1 MVSMWQFHYC
11 SHKRSCASSP
21 PSGHSLQ
28 TFNIKLAT
36 IIFTSFAAS
45 VTVASSSAAKE
56 NDVVRLRRSASQAQ
70 SKATVGE
77 SFFWYGWCSHQSRI

>member
-1 MVSMWQFHYC
+1 M
-11 SHKRSCASSP
+11 
-21 PSGHSLQ
+21 
-28 TFNIKLAT
+28 KLAT

-77 SFFWYGWCSHQSRI
+77 SFFWYSLVFTSIKDLTSHSYFTSLNRTSKRSTNVPWIG